1 MYSQTQ
7 QNKRSRYRSTD
18 RGKNW
23 CWSIPYHRMS
33 ILDDLEQNADMEM
46 CSSLS
51 QYLIRLV
58 DKDTREKKKQIQEI
72 EQTTFVS
79 LFGEK

>member
-1 MYSQTQ
+1 
-7 QNKRSRYRSTD
+7 
-18 RGKNW
+18 
-23 CWSIPYHRMS
+23 MS
-33 ILDDLEQNADMEM
+33 VLDDLEHNADMEM